1 MDVGKMFTQKPWG
14 RSHGLRGFVVRLWA
28 ASREGEEKV
37 DPFRRKP
44 RPWDTGPS
52 QGPEA
57 RDLLQG
63 GGRSANGPKTLGAKA
78 AGRR

>member
-1 MDVGKMFTQKPWG
+1 MGRMFTRMPRG

-28 ASREGEEKV
+28 ASWEGEEKV
-37 DPFRRKP
+37 GPFRRKP
-44 RPWDTGPS
+44 KPWDIGPS

-63 GGRSANGPKTLGAKA
+63 GGRSANGPKILGAKA
-78 AGRR
+78 AERS